1 MEYGYIKTATAS
13 FDIQVAGVGANVESM
28 IRLMK
33 QAREQQVELLVF
45 PELCVTGYSCG
56 DLFLTRR
63 LLNQAQ
69 EGLKRLAA
77 ASAGS
82 RCLVAAGAPICH
94 NESLYNC
101 AVFIQDGQ
109 LRGIIPKSYIPGYK
123 EFYEKRWF
131 ASGKQI
137 QAEEELGVPFGTHV
151 MMQLGSD
158 VRVAA
163 EICEDLWVS
172 DSPSIRHCLSGADL
186 VVNLSASNETVSK
199 KSYRQDL
206 VKMQSAKCM
215 CGYIYASSGEGES
228 TTDLVFSGH
237 CMIAENGSI
246 KAESYREKEGL
257 LTALIDVQKLQ
268 NDRMK
273 MNSENEAIDQSSYV
287 RVKLQREDF
296 GHLPDQVD
304 AYPFVPADPE
314 KRIQRCQ
321 EIMELQ
327 AYGLYERLK
336 KTGLKKAVIG
346 ISGGLDSTLA
356 LLVTLEAYQKLG
368 WPACDIIAIT
378 MPGFGTSAHTR
389 NNSDRLMELCGVTAR
404 TIPIT
409 AACRQHMQDIGHP
422 EDVYDVTYENIQ
434 ARERT
439 QILMDVANQENG
451 LVIGTGDLSETAL
464 GWCTYNGDHMS
475 MYGVN
480 ISIPKTLVKYLVSA
494 YAEMHPQLKAV
505 LTSICET
512 VISPELLPLSPDGR
526 ISQSTEDAIGKYDLH
541 DFILYHFVRNGF
553 DGEKIMALAEV
564 AFPRVSRETIEKTA
578 ETFFRRFFSQQF
590 KRSCMPD
597 GPKVGSVSLS
607 PRGDW
612 RMPSDA
618 SVADYL

>member
-1 MEYGYIKTATAS
+1 MEYGYIKAATAS
-13 FDIQVAGVGANVESM
+13 FDIQVAGVDANVESM

-33 QAREQQVELLVF
+33 QAREQRVELLAF

-63 LLNQAQ
+63 LLNRAQ

-82 RCLVAAGAPICH
+82 LCLVVAGAPICH
-94 NESLYNC
+94 NERLYNC

-109 LRGIIPKSYIPGYK
+109 LRGIVPKSYIPGYK

-131 ASGKQI
+131 ASGRQI
-137 QAEEELGVPFGTHV
+137 QAQEEMGVPFGTHV

-172 DSPSIRHCLSGADL
+172 DSPSIRHCRSGADL

-206 VKMQSAKCM
+206 VRMQSAKCM

-257 LTALIDVQKLQ
+257 LTALIDVRKLQ

-273 MNSENEAIDQSSYV
+273 MNSENESIDQSSYI
-287 RVKLQREDF
+287 RVQLRREDF
-296 GHLPDQVD
+296 GHLPDRVD
-304 AYPFVPADPE
+304 AFPFVPADHE
-314 KRIQRCQ
+314 KRMQRCR

-336 KTGLKKAVIG
+336 KTGLKKSVIG

-368 WPACDIIAIT
+368 WPASDIIAIT

-389 NNSDRLMELCGVTAR
+389 TNSDRLMELCGVTAR

-475 MYGVN
+475 MYAVN

-494 YAEMHPQLKAV
+494 YAEMHPQLEAV
-505 LTSICET
+505 LTSVCDT
-512 VISPELLPLSPDGR
+512 VISPELLPLSADGR
-526 ISQSTEDAIGKYDLH
+526 ISQSTEAAIGKYDLH

-553 DGEKIMALAEV
+553 EREKIMALAGI
-564 AFPRVSRETIEKTA
+564 AFPRISRETIEKTT

>member
-13 FDIQVAGVGANVESM
+13 FDIQVAGVSANVESM
-28 IRLMK
+28 LRLMK
-33 QAREQQVELLVF
+33 QAQEQQVELLVF

-82 RCLVAAGAPICH
+82 YCLMVVGAPICH
-94 NESLYNC
+94 NERLYNC
-101 AVFIQDGQ
+101 AVFIQNGQ
-109 LRGIIPKSYIPGYK
+109 LQGIVPKSYIPGYK

-158 VRVAA
+158 TRVAA

-172 DSPSIRHCLSGADL
+172 SSPSIRHCLNGADL

-199 KSYRQDL
+199 KAYRQDL

-257 LTALIDVQKLQ
+257 LTALIDIQKLQ

-273 MNSENEAIDQSSYV
+273 MNSENEAVDQSSYV
-287 RVKLQREDF
+287 RVQLPRKNF
-296 GHLPDQVD
+296 GHLPSQVD
-304 AYPFVPADPE
+304 AYPFVPADRE
-314 KRIQRCQ
+314 KRMQRCQ

-356 LLVTLEAYQKLG
+356 LLVTLEAYRKLG
-368 WPACDIIAIT
+368 RSARDIIAIT

-389 NNSDRLMELCGVTAR
+389 TNSDRLMKLCGVTAR
-404 TIPIT
+404 TISIT
-409 AACRQHMQDIGHP
+409 AACKQHMQDIGHQ

-494 YAEMHPQLKAV
+494 YAEMHPELSEV
-505 LTSICET
+505 LTSICNT
-512 VISPELLPLSPDGR
+512 VISPELLPLSEDGQ
-526 ISQSTEDAIGKYDLH
+526 ISQSTEATIGKYDLH

-553 DGEKIMALAEV
+553 EREKIVALARI
-564 AFPRVSRETIEKTA
+564 AFPHISYEIIEKTT
-578 ETFFRRFFSQQF
+578 ETFFHRFFSQQF

-618 SVADYL
+618 AVMDYL

>member
-1 MEYGYIKTATAS
+1 MEYGYIKAATAT
-13 FDIQVAGVGANVESM
+13 FDVQVAGVDANVERM
-28 IRLMK
+28 TELIGK
-33 QAREQQVELLVF
+33 AREQQVELLVF
-45 PELCVTGYSCG
+45 PELCITGYSCG

-63 LLNQAQ
+63 LLNQAL
-69 EGLKRLAA
+69 EGLRRLTKAT
-77 ASAGS
+77 AGS
-82 RCLVAAGAPICH
+82 LCLVVAGAPLCH
-94 NESLYNC
+94 NERLYNC

-109 LRGIIPKSYIPGYK
+109 MRAIVPKSYIPGYK

-137 QAEEELGVPFGTHV
+137 RAEEEMGVPFGTHV
-151 MMQLGSD
+151 MVQLGSD

-172 DSPSIRHCLSGADL
+172 DSPSIRHCLNGADL

-199 KSYRQDL
+199 KTYRQDL

-246 KAESYREKEGL
+246 KAESYRAKEGL

-273 MNSENEAIDQSSYV
+273 MNSENEAVDMDAYV
-287 RVKLQREDF
+287 RVQLLRDTF
-296 GHLPDQVD
+296 GHLPGSVD
-304 AYPFVPADPE
+304 AYPFVPADE
-314 KRIQRCQ
+314 TKRRERCQ
-321 EIMELQ
+321 EILELQ

-356 LLVTLEAYQKLG
+356 LLVVLEAYRKLG
-368 WPACDIIAIT
+368 RPARDIIAIT
-378 MPGFGTSAHTR
+378 MPGFGTSDHTLH
-389 NNSDRLMELCGVTAR
+389 NAGRLMELCGVTVR
-404 TIPIT
+404 TISI
-409 AACRQHMQDIGHP
+409 AEACRQHMRDIGHA
-422 EDVYDVTYENIQ
+422 EDLYDVTYENIQ

-439 QILMDVANQENG
+439 QILMDVANQEGG

-464 GWCTYNGDHMS
+464 GWCTFNGDHMS

-480 ISIPKTLVKYLVSA
+480 ISIPKTLVKYLVSS
-494 YAEMHPQLKAV
+494 YARMYPELSEV
-505 LTSICET
+505 LESICDT
-512 VISPELLPLSPDGR
+512 VISPELLPLAADGG
-526 ISQSTEDAIGKYDLH
+526 ISQSTEATIGKYDIH
-541 DFILYHFVRNGF
+541 DFVLYHFIRNGF
-553 DGEKIMALAEV
+553 EREKIVALARI
-564 AFPRVSRETIEKTA
+564 AFPQVSSDTIERTT

-618 SVADYL
+618 SAAAFL

>member
-13 FDIQVAGVGANVESM
+13 FDIQVAGVSANVESM
-28 IRLMK
+28 LRLME
-33 QAREQQVELLVF
+33 QAKEQQVELLVF
-45 PELCVTGYSCG
+45 PELCITGYSCG
-56 DLFLTRR
+56 DLFLSRR

-77 ASAGS
+77 GSAGS
-82 RCLVAAGAPICH
+82 NCLVVVGAPLCH
-94 NESLYNC
+94 NQRLYNC

-109 LRGIIPKSYIPGYK
+109 LRGIVPKSYIPGYK

-137 QAEEELGVPFGTHV
+137 QAEEEMGVPFGTHV

-172 DSPSIRHCLSGADL
+172 DSPSIRHCLNGADL

-199 KSYRQDL
+199 KTYRQDL

-273 MNSENEAIDQSSYV
+273 MNSENEAVDMSAYV
-287 RVKLQREDF
+287 RVPLKRDSF
-296 GHLPDQVD
+296 GHLPQQVD
-304 AYPFVPADPE
+304 AYPFVPGSRE
-314 KRIQRCQ
+314 KRLERCK

-327 AYGLYERLK
+327 ANGLYERLK

-356 LLVTLEAYQKLG
+356 LLVVLEAYRKLG
-368 WPACDIIAIT
+368 WPMKDIIAIT

-389 NNSDRLMELCGVTAR
+389 SNSDRLMELCGVTAR
-404 TIPIT
+404 TISIT
-409 AACRQHMQDIGHP
+409 EACIQHMRDIGHA

-494 YAEMHPQLKAV
+494 YAELHPELEEVLK
-505 LTSICET
+505 SICDT
-512 VISPELLPLSPDGR
+512 VNSPELLPLSADGQ
-526 ISQSTEDAIGKYDLH
+526 ISQSTEETIGKYDLH
-541 DFILYHFVRNGF
+541 DFILYHFIRNGF
-553 DGEKIMALAEV
+553 EREKIMALARI
-564 AFPRVSRETIEKTA
+564 AFPRVEQETIEKTT

>member
-13 FDIQVAGVGANVESM
+13 FDIQVAGVSANVENM
-28 IRLMK
+28 LRLME
-33 QAREQQVELLVF
+33 QARRQQVELLVF

-63 LLNQAQ
+63 LLNRAL
-69 EGLKRLAA
+69 EGVKRLAA
-77 ASAGS
+77 GTAGS
-82 RCLVAAGAPICH
+82 NCLVAVGAPLCH
-94 NESLYNC
+94 NQRLYNC
-101 AVFIQDGQ
+101 AVFLQNGEI
-109 LRGIIPKSYIPGYK
+109 RGIVPKSYIPGYK

-137 QAEEELGVPFGTHV
+137 QAEEEMGAPFGTHV

-172 DSPSIRHCLSGADL
+172 DSPSIRHCLNGADL
-186 VVNLSASNETVSK
+186 IVNLSASNETVSK
-199 KSYRQDL
+199 RAYRQDL

-237 CMIAENGSI
+237 CIIAENGSV

-273 MNSENEAIDQSSYV
+273 MNSENEAVDMSGYV
-287 RVKLQREDF
+287 RVQLQRDSF
-296 GHLPDQVD
+296 GHLPAQVD
-304 AYPFVPADPE
+304 AYPFVPAALD
-314 KRIQRCQ
+314 KRLERCR

-327 AYGLYERLK
+327 ADGLYERLK

-356 LLVTLEAYQKLG
+356 LLVTLEAYRKLRR
-368 WPACDIIAIT
+368 PAEDIIAIT
-378 MPGFGTSAHTR
+378 MPGFGTSARTKT
-389 NNSDRLMELCGVTAR
+389 NSDRLMELCGVTAR
-404 TIPIT
+404 TVSIT
-409 AACRQHMQDIGHP
+409 EACRQHMRDIGHP

-439 QILMDVANQENG
+439 QILMDVANQEGG
-451 LVIGTGDLSETAL
+451 LVIGTGDLSEAAL

-494 YAEMHPQLKAV
+494 YGEMHPELEAV
-505 LTSICET
+505 LASICET
-512 VISPELLPLSPDGR
+512 VISPELLPLSADGQ
-526 ISQSTEDAIGKYDLH
+526 ISQSTEETLGKYDLH
-541 DFILYHFVRNGF
+541 DFILYHFIRNGF
-553 DGEKIMALAEV
+553 ARDKIAALARI
-564 AFPRVSRETIEKTA
+564 AFPQVSPPVIEKTA

-618 SVADYL
+618 SAADYL

>member
-1 MEYGYIKTATAS
+1 MEYGYIKTATAT
-13 FDIQVAGVGANVESM
+13 FDIQVAGVSANVESM
-28 IRLMK
+28 LRLME
-33 QAREQQVELLVF
+33 QAREQKVELLVF

-56 DLFLTRR
+56 DLFLSRR
-63 LLNQAQ
+63 LLSQAL
-69 EGLKRLAA
+69 EGVKRLAA
-77 ASAGS
+77 GS
-82 RCLVAAGAPICH
+82 EGSHCLVVVGAPLCH
-94 NESLYNC
+94 NQRLYNC

-109 LRGIIPKSYIPGYK
+109 LRGIVPKSYIPGYK

-137 QAEEELGVPFGTHV
+137 RAEEELGVPFGTHV
-151 MMQLGSD
+151 MMQLGKD
-158 VRVAA
+158 VQVAA

-172 DSPSIRHCLSGADL
+172 DSPSIRHCLNGADL

-199 KSYRQDL
+199 RTYRQDL

-273 MNSENEAIDQSSYV
+273 MNSENEAVDMSAYV
-287 RVKLQREDF
+287 RVQLPRDSF
-296 GHLPDQVD
+296 GHLPEQVD
-304 AYPFVPADPE
+304 AYPFVPTGRE
-314 KRIQRCQ
+314 KRLERCR
-321 EIMELQ
+321 EIMQLQ
-327 AYGLYERLK
+327 ANGLYERLK

-356 LLVTLEAYQKLG
+356 LLVVLEAYRKLG
-368 WPACDIIAIT
+368 WPAKDIIAIT
-378 MPGFGTSAHTR
+378 MPGFGTSDHTR
-389 NNSDRLMELCGVTAR
+389 TNSDRLMELCGVTAR
-404 TIPIT
+404 TISIV
-409 AACRQHMQDIGHP
+409 AACRQHMQDIGHA

-439 QILMDVANQENG
+439 QILMDVANQEGG

-494 YAEMHPQLKAV
+494 YAEMHPELETV
-505 LTSICET
+505 LTSICDT
-512 VISPELLPLSPDGR
+512 VISPELLPLSADGQ
-526 ISQSTEDAIGKYDLH
+526 ISQSTEASIGKYDLH
-541 DFILYHFVRNGF
+541 DFILYHFIRNGF
-553 DGEKIMALAEV
+553 EREKIMALAGI
-564 AFPRVSRETIEKTA
+564 AFPQVSPETIEKTT

>member
-13 FDIQVAGVGANVESM
+13 FDIQVAGVSANVENM
-28 IRLMK
+28 LRLME
-33 QAREQQVELLVF
+33 QARQQQVELLVF

-63 LLNQAQ
+63 LLDQAFQ
-69 EGLKRLAA
+69 GVKRLAA
-77 ASAGS
+77 GTAGS
-82 RCLVAAGAPICH
+82 NCLVVAGAPLCH
-94 NESLYNC
+94 NQRLYNC
-101 AVFIQDGQ
+101 AVFLQDGEI
-109 LRGIIPKSYIPGYK
+109 RGIVPKSYIPGYK

-137 QAEEELGVPFGTHV
+137 QAEEEMGVPFGTHV
-151 MMQLGSD
+151 MMRLGSD
-158 VRVAA
+158 VLVAA

-172 DSPSIRHCLSGADL
+172 DSPSIRHCLNGADL
-186 VVNLSASNETVSK
+186 IVNLSASNETVSK
-199 KSYRQDL
+199 RAYRQDL

-237 CMIAENGSI
+237 CIIAENGSV

-273 MNSENEAIDQSSYV
+273 MNSENEAVDMSSYV
-287 RVKLQREDF
+287 RVQLKRDSF
-296 GHLPDQVD
+296 GHLPQQVD
-304 AYPFVPADPE
+304 AYPFVPAARE
-314 KRIQRCQ
+314 KRRERCQ

-327 AYGLYERLK
+327 ADGLYERLK

-356 LLVTLEAYQKLG
+356 LLVTLETYRKLG
-368 WPACDIIAIT
+368 WPAGDIIAVT
-378 MPGFGTSAHTR
+378 MPGFGTSVHTKT
-389 NNSDRLMELCGVTAR
+389 NSLRLMELCGVTAR
-404 TIPIT
+404 TISIE
-409 AACRQHMQDIGHP
+409 AACRQHMRDIGHP

-494 YAEMHPQLKAV
+494 YGEMHPELEEV
-505 LTSICET
+505 LASICGT
-512 VISPELLPLSPDGR
+512 VISPELLPLGADGQ
-526 ISQSTEDAIGKYDLH
+526 ICQSTEDTLGKYDLH
-541 DFILYHFVRNGF
+541 DFILYHFIRNGF
-553 DGEKIMALAEV
+553 EREKITALARI
-564 AFPRVSRETIEKTA
+564 AFSQVSPENIERTA
-578 ETFFRRFFSQQF
+578 DTFFKRFFSQQF

-618 SVADYL
+618 SAADYL

>member
-13 FDIQVAGVGANVESM
+13 FDIQVAGVSANVENM
-28 IRLMK
+28 LRLME
-33 QAREQQVELLVF
+33 QARQQQVELLVF

-63 LLNQAQ
+63 LLDQALQ
-69 EGLKRLAA
+69 GVKRLAA
-77 ASAGS
+77 GTAGS
-82 RCLVAAGAPICH
+82 NCLVVAGAPLCH
-94 NESLYNC
+94 NQRLYNC
-101 AVFIQDGQ
+101 AVFLQDGEI
-109 LRGIIPKSYIPGYK
+109 RGIVPKSYIPGYK

-137 QAEEELGVPFGTHV
+137 QAEEEMGVPFGTHV
-151 MMQLGSD
+151 MMRLGSD
-158 VRVAA
+158 VLVAA

-172 DSPSIRHCLSGADL
+172 DSPSIRHCLNGADL
-186 VVNLSASNETVSK
+186 IVNLSASNETVSK
-199 KSYRQDL
+199 RAYRQDL

-237 CMIAENGSI
+237 CIIAENGSV

-273 MNSENEAIDQSSYV
+273 MNSENEAVDMSSYV
-287 RVKLQREDF
+287 RVQLKRDSF
-296 GHLPDQVD
+296 GHLPQQVD
-304 AYPFVPADPE
+304 AYPFVPAARE
-314 KRIQRCQ
+314 KRRERCQ

-327 AYGLYERLK
+327 ADGLYERLK

-356 LLVTLEAYQKLG
+356 LLVALETYRKLG
-368 WPACDIIAIT
+368 WPARDIIAVT
-378 MPGFGTSAHTR
+378 MPGFGTSVHTKT
-389 NNSDRLMELCGVTAR
+389 NSLRLMELCGVTAR
-404 TIPIT
+404 TISIE
-409 AACRQHMQDIGHP
+409 AACRQHMRDIGHP

-494 YAEMHPQLKAV
+494 YGEMHPDLEEV
-505 LTSICET
+505 LASICGT
-512 VISPELLPLSPDGR
+512 VISPELLPLGADGQ
-526 ISQSTEDAIGKYDLH
+526 ISQSTEDTLGKYDLH
-541 DFILYHFVRNGF
+541 DFILYHFIRNGF
-553 DGEKIMALAEV
+553 EREKITALARI
-564 AFPRVSRETIEKTA
+564 AFPQVSPENIERTA
-578 ETFFRRFFSQQF
+578 DTFFKRFFSQQF

-618 SVADYL
+618 SAADYL

>member
-13 FDIQVAGVGANVESM
+13 FDIQVACVSANVENM
-28 IRLMK
+28 LRLMQ
-33 QAREQQVELLVF
+33 QAREKQVELLVF

-69 EGLKRLAA
+69 EGLKQLAA

-82 RCLVAAGAPICH
+82 CCLVVAGAPICH
-94 NESLYNC
+94 NERLYNC
-101 AVFIQDGQ
+101 AVFLQDGK
-109 LRGIIPKSYIPGYK
+109 LRGIVPKSYIPGYK

-131 ASGKQI
+131 VSGRKI
-137 QAEEELGVPFGTHV
+137 KAEEEMGVPFGVSV

-163 EICEDLWVS
+163 EICEDLWVA
-172 DSPSIRHCLSGADL
+172 DSPGIHHCLNGADL

-199 KSYRQDL
+199 KTYRRDL

-228 TTDLVFSGH
+228 TTDLIFSGH

-273 MNSENEAIDQSSYV
+273 MNSESEAASTDSYV
-287 RVKLQREDF
+287 RVQLRRENF
-296 GHLPDQVD
+296 GHLPEQVD
-304 AYPFVPADPE
+304 AYPFVPANQE
-314 KRIQRCQ
+314 ERAERCR
-321 EIMELQ
+321 EIMEMQ
-327 AYGLYERLK
+327 AWGLYERLK
-336 KTGLKKAVIG
+336 KTGVKKAVIG

-356 LLVTLEAYQKLG
+356 MLVTLEAYRKLG
-368 WPACDIIAIT
+368 RPASDIIAVT

-389 NNSDRLMELCGVTAR
+389 TNSEELMRLCGVTAR
-404 TIPIT
+404 TISIT
-409 AACRQHMQDIGHP
+409 EACARHMRDIGHP
-422 EDVYDVTYENIQ
+422 EDVFDVTYENIQ

-439 QILMDVANQENG
+439 QILMDLANQENG
-451 LVIGTGDLSETAL
+451 LVIGTGDLSEAAL

-480 ISIPKTLVKYLVSA
+480 CSIPKTLVKYLVSA
-494 YAEMHPQLKAV
+494 YAGMHPELEAV
-505 LTSICET
+505 LTSICNT
-512 VISPELLPLSPDGR
+512 VISPELLPLAADGR
-526 ISQSTEDAIGKYDLH
+526 ISQSTEAAIGKYDLH

-553 DGEKIMALAEV
+553 EREKIVALSSI
-564 AFPRVSRETIEKTA
+564 AFPQVSREILEKTA

-618 SVADYL
+618 AVADYL

>member
-1 MEYGYIKTATAS
+1 MEYGYIKVATAS
-13 FDIQVAGVGANVESM
+13 FDVQVAGVSANVKNM
-28 IRLMK
+28 IRLVQ

-45 PELCVTGYSCG
+45 PELCITGYSCG
-56 DLFLTRR
+56 DLFLSKG
-63 LLNQAQ
+63 LLNRTL
-69 EGLKRLAA
+69 EGLKQLADA
-77 ASAGS
+77 TAGS
-82 RCLVAAGAPICH
+82 LCLVVAGAPLRH
-94 NESLYNC
+94 NERLYNC
-101 AVFIQDGQ
+101 AVFIQDGK
-109 LRGIIPKSYIPGYK
+109 LRGIVPKSYIPNYK

-131 ASGKQI
+131 ASGRQI
-137 QAEEELGVPFGTHV
+137 QADVEMGVPFGTNV
-151 MMQLGSD
+151 MMKLGSE

-163 EICEDLWVS
+163 EVCEDLWVS
-172 DSPSIRHCLSGADL
+172 DCPSIRHCLNGADL
-186 VVNLSASNETVSK
+186 VANLSASNETVSK
-199 KSYRQDL
+199 KAYRQDL

-268 NDRMK
+268 NDRMR
-273 MNSENEAIDQSSYV
+273 MNSENDAVDMDAYV
-287 RVKLQREDF
+287 RVELKRDSF
-296 GHLPDQVD
+296 GHLPEHMD
-304 AYPFVPADPE
+304 AYPFVPADQE
-314 KRIQRCQ
+314 KRENRCQ
-321 EIMELQ
+321 EILELQ
-327 AYGLYERLK
+327 AGGLYERLK
-336 KTGLKKAVIG
+336 KTGIRKSVIG

-356 LLVTLEAYQKLG
+356 LLVTLEAYRQLG
-368 WPACDIIAIT
+368 RPASDLIAIT
-378 MPGFGTSAHTR
+378 MPGFGTSERTR
-389 NNSDRLMELCGVTAR
+389 TNSERLMALAGVTAR
-404 TIPIT
+404 TIPIA
-409 AACRQHMQDIGHP
+409 AACRQHMQDIGHAQ
-422 EDVYDVTYENIQ
+422 DVYDVTYENIQ

-439 QILMDVANQENG
+439 QILMDVANQEGG

-464 GWCTYNGDHMS
+464 GWCTYSGDHMS
-475 MYGVN
+475 MYAVN

-494 YAEMHPQLKAV
+494 YGRMHPEFAEV

-512 VISPELLPLSPDGR
+512 VISPELLPLAADGA
-526 ISQSTEDAIGKYDLH
+526 ISQSTEAAIGKYDLH

-553 DGEKIMALAEV
+553 ERDKILALAQV
-564 AFPRVSRETIEKTA
+564 AFPQVDRETIAKTT

-618 SVADYL
+618 SAEDFL

>member
-13 FDIQVAGVGANVESM
+13 FDVQVACVSANVESM
-28 IRLMK
+28 LRLMR
-33 QAREQQVELLVF
+33 QARERQVELLVF

-69 EGLKRLAA
+69 EGLKQLAA

-82 RCLVAAGAPICH
+82 CCLVVAGAPICH
-94 NESLYNC
+94 NEKLYNC
-101 AVFIQDGQ
+101 AVFIQDGK
-109 LRGIIPKSYIPGYK
+109 LRGIVPKSYIPGYR

-131 ASGKQI
+131 APGRKI
-137 QAEEELGVPFGTHV
+137 KAEEEMGVPFGVSV

-163 EICEDLWVS
+163 EICEDLWVA

-199 KSYRQDL
+199 KTYRPDL

-268 NDRMK
+268 SDRMR
-273 MNSENEAIDQSSYV
+273 MNSENETAKPDSYV
-287 RVKLQREDF
+287 RVQLRRESF
-296 GHLPDQVD
+296 GHLPDRVD
-304 AYPFVPADPE
+304 AYPFVPADQE
-314 KRIQRCQ
+314 KRTERCR
-321 EIMELQ
+321 EIMEMQ
-327 AYGLYERLK
+327 AWGLYERLK
-336 KTGLKKAVIG
+336 KTGVKKAVIG

-356 LLVTLEAYQKLG
+356 LLVTLEAFRKLG
-368 WPACDIIAIT
+368 LPADGIIAVT
-378 MPGFGTSAHTR
+378 MPGFGTSARTR
-389 NNSDRLMELCGVTAR
+389 ANSEELMRLCGVTAR
-404 TIPIT
+404 TISIT
-409 AACRQHMQDIGHP
+409 EACLWHMRDIGHP
-422 EDVYDVTYENIQ
+422 ADVYDVTYENIQ

-439 QILMDVANQENG
+439 QILMDLANQEDG
-451 LVIGTGDLSETAL
+451 LVIGTGDLSEAAL

-480 ISIPKTLVKYLVSA
+480 CSIPKTLVKYLVSA
-494 YAEMHPQLKAV
+494 YGGTHPELEAV
-505 LTSICET
+505 LNSICDT
-512 VISPELLPLSPDGR
+512 VISPELLPPAADGG
-526 ISQSTEDAIGKYDLH
+526 ISQSTEAVIGKYDLH
-541 DFILYHFVRNGF
+541 DFFLYHFVRNGF
-553 DGEKIMALAEV
+553 EREKTVALAGI
-564 AFPRVSRETIEKTA
+564 AFPQVSRETLEKTA
-578 ETFFRRFFSQQF
+578 DTFFRRFFSQQF

-618 SVADYL
+618 VAADYL

>member
-13 FDIQVAGVGANVESM
+13 FDIQVAGVSANVENM
-28 IRLMK
+28 LRLMG

-56 DLFLTRR
+56 DLFLSRR
-63 LLNQAQ
+63 LLNQAL

-77 ASAGS
+77 GTAGS
-82 RCLVAAGAPICH
+82 NCLVVAGAPLCH
-94 NESLYNC
+94 NQRLYNC
-101 AVFIQDGQ
+101 AVFLQDGQ
-109 LRGIIPKSYIPGYK
+109 LRGIVPKSYIPGYK

-137 QAEEELGVPFGTHV
+137 QAEEEMGVPFGTHV

-172 DSPSIRHCLSGADL
+172 DSPSIQHCLSGADL

-199 KSYRQDL
+199 RAYRQEL

-237 CMIAENGSI
+237 CIIAENGSV
-246 KAESYREKEGL
+246 KAESYRERDGL

-273 MNSENEAIDQSSYV
+273 MNSENEAVDMSAYV
-287 RVKLQREDF
+287 RVQLQRDDF
-296 GHLPDQVD
+296 GHLPGQVD
-304 AYPFVPADPE
+304 AYPFVPSDRE
-314 KRIQRCQ
+314 KRLERCR

-327 AYGLYERLK
+327 ANGLYERLK

-356 LLVTLEAYQKLG
+356 LLVVLEAYRKLG
-368 WPACDIIAIT
+368 WPAEDIIAIT
-378 MPGFGTSAHTR
+378 MPGFGTSEHTR
-389 NNSDRLMELCGVTAR
+389 ANSGRLMELCGVTAR
-404 TIPIT
+404 TVSIT
-409 AACRQHMQDIGHP
+409 EACRQHMQDIGHA

-439 QILMDVANQENG
+439 QILMDVANQEGG

-494 YAEMHPQLKAV
+494 YAEMHPELSEV
-505 LTSICET
+505 LGSICDT
-512 VISPELLPLSPDGR
+512 VISPELLPLSADGR
-526 ISQSTEDAIGKYDLH
+526 ISQSTEDTIGKYDLH
-541 DFILYHFVRNGF
+541 DFILYHFIRNGF
-553 DGEKIMALAEV
+553 EREKIMALARI
-564 AFPRVSRETIEKTA
+564 AFPQVSPGTIEKTS
-578 ETFFRRFFSQQF
+578 ETFFKRFFSQQF

>member
-33 QAREQQVELLVF
+33 RAGEQKVELLVF

-56 DLFLTRR
+56 DLFLTRS

-82 RCLVAAGAPICH
+82 LCLVAAGAPICH
-94 NESLYNC
+94 NERLYNC
-101 AVFIQDGQ
+101 AVFIQDGR
-109 LRGIIPKSYIPGYK
+109 LRGIVPKSYIPGYK

-172 DSPSIRHCLSGADL
+172 DSPSINHCQNGADL

-199 KSYRQDL
+199 KSYRRDL

-273 MNSENEAIDQSSYV
+273 MNSENEAIDQSSYI
-287 RVKLQREDF
+287 RVQLRREDF
-296 GHLPDQVD
+296 GHLPGQVD
-304 AYPFVPADPE
+304 AYPFVPADQE
-314 KRIQRCQ
+314 KRLQRCQ

-336 KTGLKKAVIG
+336 KTGLEKAVIG

-356 LLVTLEAYQKLG
+356 LLVTLEAFYKLG
-368 WPACDIIAIT
+368 RPVSDIIAIT

-389 NNSDRLMELCGVTAR
+389 TNSDRLMELCGVTAR

-409 AACRQHMQDIGHP
+409 AACRQHMQDIGHA
-422 EDVYDVTYENIQ
+422 EDVYDVTFENIQ

-480 ISIPKTLVKYLVSA
+480 ISIPKTLVRYLVSA
-494 YAEMHPQLKAV
+494 YAEMHPRLKTV
-505 LTSICET
+505 LTSICNT
-512 VISPELLPLSPDGR
+512 VISPELLPLSADGQ
-526 ISQSTEDAIGKYDLH
+526 ISQSTEAAIGKYDLH

-553 DGEKIMALAEV
+553 EKEKILALAGI
-564 AFPRVSRETIEKTA
+564 AFPRISRETIEKTV

-597 GPKVGSVSLS
+597 GPKIGSVSLS

>member
-1 MEYGYIKTATAS
+1 MEYGYIKVATAS
-13 FDIQVAGVGANVESM
+13 FDIQVAGVSANVENM
-28 IRLMK
+28 IRLIR

-56 DLFLTRR
+56 DLFLSKR
-63 LLNQAQ
+63 LLNKTLEALQ
-69 EGLKRLAA
+69 RLAA
-77 ASAGS
+77 ATAGS
-82 RCLVAAGAPICH
+82 LCLAVAGAPLCH
-94 NESLYNC
+94 NGRLYNC
-101 AVFIQDGQ
+101 AVFMQDGK
-109 LRGIIPKSYIPGYK
+109 LRGIVPKSYIPNYK

-131 ASGKQI
+131 ASGRQI
-137 QAEEELGVPFGTHV
+137 KADTEMGVPFGTNV
-151 MMQLGSD
+151 LMKLGSE

-172 DSPSIRHCLSGADL
+172 DSPSIRHCLNGADL
-186 VVNLSASNETVSK
+186 VANLSASNETVSK
-199 KSYRQDL
+199 KTYRQDL

-268 NDRMK
+268 NDRMR
-273 MNSENEAIDQSSYV
+273 MNSENDAVDMDAYV
-287 RVKLQREDF
+287 RVELERDSF
-296 GHLPDQVD
+296 GHLPEHMD
-304 AYPFVPADPE
+304 AYPFVPTDQE
-314 KRIQRCQ
+314 KRESRCQ
-321 EIMELQ
+321 EILELQ
-327 AYGLYERLK
+327 AGGLYERLK
-336 KTGLKKAVIG
+336 KTGISKSVIG

-356 LLVTLEAYQKLG
+356 LLVTLEAYRKLG
-368 WPACDIIAIT
+368 RPAADIIAIT
-378 MPGFGTSAHTR
+378 MPGFGTSERTKT
-389 NNSDRLMELCGVTAR
+389 NSDRLMALAGVTAR
-404 TIPIT
+404 TIPIA
-409 AACRQHMQDIGHP
+409 AACRQHMQDIGHA

-439 QILMDVANQENG
+439 QILMDVANQEGG

-464 GWCTYNGDHMS
+464 GWCTYSGDHMS
-475 MYGVN
+475 MYAVN

-494 YAEMHPQLKAV
+494 YGRMHPEFAEV
-505 LTSICET
+505 LTGICET
-512 VISPELLPLSPDGR
+512 VISPELLPLAADGA
-526 ISQSTEDAIGKYDLH
+526 ISQSTEETIGKYDLH
-541 DFILYHFVRNGF
+541 DFILYHFIRNGF
-553 DGEKIMALAEV
+553 ERGKIMALARV
-564 AFPRVSRETIEKTA
+564 AFPQVDGETIEKTT

-618 SVADYL
+618 AGEDFL

>member
-1 MEYGYIKTATAS
+1 MEYGYIKTATAT
-13 FDIQVAGVGANVESM
+13 FDIQVGGVSANVEKM
-28 IRLMK
+28 TGLMA

-56 DLFLTRR
+56 DLFLTRG
-63 LLNQAQ
+63 LLTRAR
-69 EGLKRLAA
+69 EGLKRLAE
-77 ASAGS
+77 ASGGS
-82 RCLVAAGAPICH
+82 YCLVVVGAPVCH
-94 NESLYNC
+94 NQRLYNC
-101 AVFIQDGQ
+101 AVFLQDGQ
-109 LRGIIPKSYIPGYK
+109 IRGIVPKSYIPGYK

-131 ASGKQI
+131 ASGRQI
-137 QAEEELGVPFGTHV
+137 LAEEEQGVPFGTQV
-151 MMQLGSD
+151 MMRLGSD
-158 VRVAA
+158 VLVAA

-172 DSPSIRHCLSGADL
+172 DSPSIRHCLNGADL

-199 KSYRQDL
+199 KAYRQDL

-246 KAESYREKEGL
+246 KAERYGEGEGL
-257 LTALIDVQKLQ
+257 LTALLDVQKLQ
-268 NDRMK
+268 NDRVK
-273 MNSENEAIDQSSYV
+273 MNSENGAVDVESYV
-287 RVKLQREDF
+287 RVQLERDAF
-296 GHLPDQVD
+296 GHLPKQVD
-304 AYPFVPADPE
+304 ACPFVPADHE
-314 KRIQRCQ
+314 KRMERCE
-321 EIMELQ
+321 EIMLLQ
-327 AYGLYERLK
+327 ATGLYERLK

-356 LLVTLEAYQKLG
+356 LLVTLEAYRKLG
-368 WPACDIIAIT
+368 RPARDIIAIT

-389 NNSDRLMELCGVTAR
+389 SNSDRLMELCGVTAR
-404 TIPIT
+404 VIPISE
-409 AACRQHMQDIGHP
+409 ACRQHMRDIGHP
-422 EDVYDVTYENIQ
+422 EDVYDLTYENIQ

-439 QILMDVANQENG
+439 QILMDVANQEDG
-451 LVIGTGDLSETAL
+451 LVVGTGDLSEAAL

-475 MYGVN
+475 MYSVN

-494 YAEMHPQLKAV
+494 YGEMHPKLKEV
-505 LTSICET
+505 LDSICDT
-512 VISPELLPLSPDGR
+512 VISPELLPLGEDGQ
-526 ISQSTEDAIGKYDLH
+526 ISQSTEAVIGKYDLH
-541 DFILYHFVRNGF
+541 DFFLYHFVRNGF
-553 DGEKIMALAEV
+553 QREKIAALARI
-564 AFPRVSRETIEKTA
+564 AFPGLSPETIEKTG

-618 SVADYL
+618 SVLDYL

>member
-13 FDIQVAGVGANVESM
+13 FDIQVAGVSANVDNM
-28 IRLMK
+28 LRLMK

-56 DLFLTRR
+56 DLFLSRR
-63 LLNQAQ
+63 LLNQAL
-69 EGLKRLAA
+69 EGLKRLAEG
-77 ASAGS
+77 SAGS
-82 RCLVAAGAPICH
+82 NCLVVAGAPLCH
-94 NESLYNC
+94 NQRLYNC
-101 AVFIQDGQ
+101 AVFLQNGQ
-109 LRGIIPKSYIPGYK
+109 MRGIVPKSYIPGYK

-137 QAEEELGVPFGTHV
+137 QAEEEMGVPFGTHV

-172 DSPSIRHCLSGADL
+172 DSPSIRHCLNGADL

-199 KSYRQDL
+199 KTYRQDL

-246 KAESYREKEGL
+246 KAESYRKKEGL

-273 MNSENEAIDQSSYV
+273 MNSENEAVDMSSYV
-287 RVKLQREDF
+287 RVELQRDAF

-304 AYPFVPADPE
+304 AYPFVPSSHE
-314 KRIQRCQ
+314 KRVERCR

-327 AYGLYERLK
+327 ANGLYERLK

-356 LLVTLEAYQKLG
+356 LLVVLEAYRKLG
-368 WPACDIIAIT
+368 RDTKDIIAIT
-378 MPGFGTSAHTR
+378 MPGFGTSVRTR
-389 NNSDRLMELCGVTAR
+389 TNSDRLMELCGVTSR
-404 TIPIT
+404 TISIT
-409 AACRQHMQDIGHP
+409 EACRQHMKDIDHP
-422 EDVYDVTYENIQ
+422 EDQYDVTYENIQ

-439 QILMDVANQENG
+439 QILMDVANQEGG

-494 YAEMHPQLKAV
+494 YAEMHPELEEV

-512 VISPELLPLSPDGR
+512 VISPELLPLSADGQ
-526 ISQSTEDAIGKYDLH
+526 ICQSTEAALGKYDLH

-553 DGEKIMALAEV
+553 ERDKIMALARI
-564 AFPRVSRETIEKTA
+564 AFPQVSQEIIEKTT

>member
-13 FDIQVAGVGANVESM
+13 FDIQVACVSANVENM
-28 IRLMK
+28 LRLMR
-33 QAREQQVELLVF
+33 QARERQVELLVF

-63 LLNQAQ
+63 LLHRAQ
-69 EGLKRLAA
+69 EGLKQLVA

-82 RCLVAAGAPICH
+82 CCLVVAGAPVCH
-94 NESLYNC
+94 NEKLYNC
-101 AVFIQDGQ
+101 AVFIQDGK
-109 LRGIIPKSYIPGYK
+109 LRGIVPKSYIPGYR

-131 ASGKQI
+131 APGRKI
-137 QAEEELGVPFGTHV
+137 KAEEEMGVPFGVSV

-158 VRVAA
+158 VQVAA
-163 EICEDLWVS
+163 EICEDLWVA
-172 DSPSIRHCLSGADL
+172 DSPSVHHCLSGADL

-199 KSYRQDL
+199 KTYRRDL

-268 NDRMK
+268 SDRMR
-273 MNSENEAIDQSSYV
+273 MNSESETAKPDSYV
-287 RVKLQREDF
+287 RVQLRRERF
-296 GHLPDQVD
+296 GHLPDRVD
-304 AYPFVPADPE
+304 AYPFVPADQE
-314 KRIQRCQ
+314 KRTERCR
-321 EIMELQ
+321 EIMEMQ
-327 AYGLYERLK
+327 AWGLYERLK
-336 KTGLKKAVIG
+336 KTGVKKAVIG

-356 LLVTLEAYQKLG
+356 LLVTMEAFRKLG
-368 WPACDIIAIT
+368 LSADGIIAVT
-378 MPGFGTSAHTR
+378 MPGFGTSARTR
-389 NNSDRLMELCGVTAR
+389 TNSEELMRLCGVTAR
-404 TIPIT
+404 TISIT
-409 AACRQHMQDIGHP
+409 EACLRHMRDIGHP
-422 EDVYDVTYENIQ
+422 ADVYDVTYENVQ

-439 QILMDVANQENG
+439 QILMDLANQEEG
-451 LVIGTGDLSETAL
+451 LVIGTGDLSEAAL

-480 ISIPKTLVKYLVSA
+480 CSIPKTLVKYLVSV
-494 YAEMHPQLKAV
+494 YGGTHPELEPV
-505 LTSICET
+505 LNSICDT
-512 VISPELLPLSPDGR
+512 VISPELLPPAADGG
-526 ISQSTEDAIGKYDLH
+526 ISQSTEAAIGKYDLH
-541 DFILYHFVRNGF
+541 DFFLYHFVRNGF
-553 DGEKIMALAEV
+553 EREKIVALAAI
-564 AFPRVSRETIEKTA
+564 AFPQVSRETLEKTA
-578 ETFFRRFFSQQF
+578 DTFFRRFFSQQF

-618 SVADYL
+618 AAADYL

>member
-13 FDIQVAGVGANVESM
+13 FDIQVAGVSANVDNM
-28 IRLMK
+28 LRLMK

-56 DLFLTRR
+56 DLFLSRR
-63 LLNQAQ
+63 LLSQAQ
-69 EGLKRLAA
+69 EGLKRLAEG
-77 ASAGS
+77 SAGS
-82 RCLVAAGAPICH
+82 NCLVVAGAPLCH
-94 NESLYNC
+94 NQRLYNC
-101 AVFIQDGQ
+101 AVFLQDGQ
-109 LRGIIPKSYIPGYK
+109 LRGIVPKSYIPGYK

-137 QAEEELGVPFGTHV
+137 QAEEEQGVPFGTHV

-158 VRVAA
+158 VQVAA

-172 DSPSIRHCLSGADL
+172 DSPSIRHCLNGADL

-199 KSYRQDL
+199 KTYRQEL

-246 KAESYREKEGL
+246 KAESYRKKEGL

-273 MNSENEAIDQSSYV
+273 MNSENEAVDMSAYV
-287 RVKLQREDF
+287 RVELRRDSF
-296 GHLPDQVD
+296 GHLPRQVD
-304 AYPFVPADPE
+304 AYPFVPASHE
-314 KRIQRCQ
+314 KRLERCR

-327 AYGLYERLK
+327 ANGLYERLK
-336 KTGLKKAVIG
+336 KTGLTKVVIG

-356 LLVTLEAYQKLG
+356 LLVTLEAYRKLG
-368 WPACDIIAIT
+368 RDAEDIIAIT
-378 MPGFGTSAHTR
+378 MPGFGTSVRTR
-389 NNSDRLMELCGVTAR
+389 TNSDRLMELCGVTAR
-404 TIPIT
+404 TISIT
-409 AACRQHMQDIGHP
+409 EACRQHMQDIGHP
-422 EDVYDVTYENIQ
+422 EDQYDVTYENIQ

-439 QILMDVANQENG
+439 QILMDVANQEGG

-494 YAEMHPQLKAV
+494 YAEMHPELEEV

-512 VISPELLPLSPDGR
+512 VISPELLPLSADGQ
-526 ISQSTEDAIGKYDLH
+526 ICQSTEETIGKYDLH

-553 DGEKIMALAEV
+553 EREKIMALARI
-564 AFPRVSRETIEKTA
+564 AFPQVSHETIEKTA

>member
-1 MEYGYIKTATAS
+1 MEYGYIKTATAT
-13 FDIQVAGVGANVESM
+13 FDIQVGCVTANVEKM
-28 IRLMK
+28 KGLMG
-33 QAREQQVELLVF
+33 QARERQVELLVF

-56 DLFLTRR
+56 DLFLTRG
-63 LLNQAQ
+63 LLTQAR
-69 EGLKRLAA
+69 EGLKRLAEA
-77 ASAGS
+77 TAGS
-82 RCLVAAGAPICH
+82 HCLVVAGAPVCH
-94 NESLYNC
+94 NQRLYNC
-101 AVFIQDGQ
+101 AVFLQDGQ
-109 LRGIIPKSYIPGYK
+109 LRGIVPKSYIPGYK

-131 ASGKQI
+131 ASGRQI
-137 QAEEELGVPFGTHV
+137 QAEEEQGVPFGTHV
-151 MMQLGSD
+151 MMQLGED
-158 VRVAA
+158 VQVAA

-172 DSPSIRHCLSGADL
+172 DSPSIRHCLNGADL
-186 VVNLSASNETVSK
+186 VVNLSASNETISK
-199 KSYRQDL
+199 KAYRQDL

-246 KAESYREKEGL
+246 KAESYQEREGL

-268 NDRMK
+268 NDRVK
-273 MNSENEAIDQSSYV
+273 MNSENEAVDMEAYV
-287 RVKLQREDF
+287 RVQLKRDAF
-296 GHLPDQVD
+296 GHLPKQVD
-304 AYPFVPADPE
+304 PCPFVPADHE
-314 KRIQRCQ
+314 KRMERCREVMQ
-321 EIMELQ
+321 LQ
-327 AYGLYERLK
+327 ATGLYERLK

-356 LLVTLEAYQKLG
+356 LLVTLEAYRKLG
-368 WPACDIIAIT
+368 RPAGDIIAIT

-389 NNSDRLMELCGVTAR
+389 ANSDRLMELCGVTAR
-404 TIPIT
+404 VIPI
-409 AACRQHMQDIGHP
+409 AEACRQHMRDIGHP

-439 QILMDVANQENG
+439 QILMDVANQEGG
-451 LVIGTGDLSETAL
+451 LVVGTGDLSEAAL

-480 ISIPKTLVKYLVSA
+480 ASIPKTLVKYLVSA
-494 YAEMHPQLKAV
+494 YGEMHPELGEV
-505 LTSICET
+505 LTAICNT
-512 VISPELLPLSPDGR
+512 VISPELLPLGEDGL
-526 ISQSTEDAIGKYDLH
+526 ISQSTEAAIGKYDLH
-541 DFILYHFVRNGF
+541 DFFLYHFIRNGF
-553 DGEKIMALAEV
+553 QREKIEALARI
-564 AFPRVSRETIEKTA
+564 AFPGVSPDTIEKTG

-618 SVADYL
+618 SVLDYL

>member
-1 MEYGYIKTATAS
+1 
-13 FDIQVAGVGANVESM
+13 Q
-28 IRLMK
+28 
-33 QAREQQVELLVF
+33 LLVL

-56 DLFLTRR
+56 DLFLSRR
-63 LLNQAQ
+63 LLNQALA
-69 EGLKRLAA
+69 GIKRLAA
-77 ASAGS
+77 FSAGS
-82 RCLVAAGAPICH
+82 RCLIVAGAPLCH
-94 NESLYNC
+94 NERLYNC

-109 LRGIIPKSYIPGYK
+109 LRGIVPKSYIPGYK

-172 DSPSIRHCLSGADL
+172 DSPSIRHCLNGADL

-199 KSYRQDL
+199 KTYRQDL

-273 MNSENEAIDQSSYV
+273 MNSENEAVDMSAYV
-287 RVKLQREDF
+287 RVQLQRDDF

-304 AYPFVPADPE
+304 AYPFVPADRE
-314 KRIQRCQ
+314 KRMQRCQ

-336 KTGLKKAVIG
+336 KTGLKKSVIG

-356 LLVTLEAYQKLG
+356 LLVTLEAYRKLER
-368 WPACDIIAIT
+368 PARDIIAIT
-378 MPGFGTSAHTR
+378 MPGFGTSVHTR
-389 NNSDRLMELCGVTAR
+389 TNSDRLMELCGVTAR
-404 TIPIT
+404 TISIT
-409 AACRQHMQDIGHP
+409 AACTQHMQDIGHP
-422 EDVYDVTYENIQ
+422 EDVYDVTYENIH
-434 ARERT
+434 ARELT

-494 YAEMHPQLKAV
+494 YAEMHPELSEV
-505 LTSICET
+505 LTSICNT
-512 VISPELLPLSPDGR
+512 VISPELLPLSADGQ
-526 ISQSTEDAIGKYDLH
+526 ISQSTEATLGKYDLH
-541 DFILYHFVRNGF
+541 DFILYHFIRNGF
-553 DGEKIMALAEV
+553 EREKIMALARI
-564 AFPRVSRETIEKTA
+564 AFPQIGRDTIEKTT

-597 GPKVGSVSLS
+597 GPKVGSVS
-607 PRGDW
+607 
-612 RMPSDA
+612 
-618 SVADYL
+618 

>member
-1 MEYGYIKTATAS
+1 MEYGYIKVATAS
-13 FDIQVAGVGANVESM
+13 FDIRVAGVSANVESI
-28 IRLMK
+28 IRMVR
-33 QAREQQVELLVF
+33 QAGEQQVELLVF

-56 DLFLTRR
+56 DLFLQRG
-63 LLNQAQ
+63 LLNKAK
-69 EGLKRLAA
+69 EGLKKIAA

-82 RCLVAAGAPICH
+82 LCLIVVGAPICH
-94 NESLYNC
+94 NERLYNC

-109 LRGIIPKSYIPGYK
+109 LRGIVPKSYIPNYK

-137 QAEEELGVPFGTHV
+137 KADTEMGVPFGTNV
-151 MMQLGSD
+151 MMKLGSE

-172 DSPSIRHCLSGADL
+172 DSPSIRHCLYGADL

-199 KSYRQDL
+199 KTYRQDL

-215 CGYIYASSGEGES
+215 CGYVYASSGEGES

-237 CMIAENGSI
+237 CIIAENGSI
-246 KAESYREKEGL
+246 VAEVYREKEGL

-268 NDRMK
+268 NDRMR
-273 MNSENEAIDQSSYV
+273 MNSENEAVDMQAYV
-287 RVKLQREDF
+287 RVELERGNF
-296 GHLPDQVD
+296 GHLPTKMDP
-304 AYPFVPADPE
+304 YPFVPADQE
-314 KRIQRCQ
+314 KREKRCQ
-321 EIMELQ
+321 EILELQ
-327 AYGLYERLK
+327 ANGLYERLK
-336 KTGLKKAVIG
+336 KTGLQKSVIG

-356 LLVTLEAYQKLG
+356 LLVTLEAYKKLG
-368 WPACDIIAIT
+368 RPMTDIIAIT
-378 MPGFGTSAHTR
+378 MPGFGTSSHTR
-389 NNSDRLMELCGVTAR
+389 NNSDRLMELCGVTPR
-404 TIPIT
+404 TISIT
-409 AACRQHMQDIGHP
+409 AACRQHMQDIGHA
-422 EDVYDVTYENIQ
+422 EDIYDVTYENIQ

-439 QILMDVANQENG
+439 QILMDVANQEGG

-475 MYGVN
+475 MYAVN

-494 YAEMHPQLKAV
+494 YGQMHPQLGEV
-505 LTSICET
+505 LNSICET
-512 VISPELLPLSPDGR
+512 VISPELLPLSADGA
-526 ISQSTEDAIGKYDLH
+526 ISQSTEAAIGKYDLH
-541 DFILYHFVRNGF
+541 DFILYHYIRNGF
-553 DGEKIMALAEV
+553 EREKIMALAQV
-564 AFPRVSRETIEKTA
+564 AFPQVDKATIEKTT

-618 SVADYL
+618 VVNEFL